1 VTGVRFS
8 MGLPTE
14 RLDVAEF
21 LAGDAI
27 AQLAAGIEDAG
38 FSACFVT
45 DHPFADDRWLAAGG
59 HHALDPLV
67 ALSVAAASTSTL
79 LLQTNIFVL
88 PYRNPFITAKA
99 ALSVDVVS
107 GGRLLFGV
115 AGGYLKGEFGALG
128 VDFDERNDLV
138 DEALGAMKAAWTS
151 DHVVLEGRHF
161 RARGNTML
169 PRPVSRPHPPIWM
182 GGNSTRAIRRA
193 VDHCQGW
200 IPMFTRPGARVR
212 TAAVTSLDDLAKRIG
227 LLRAYEKEVGRAE
240 PVEVVLGLL
249 DCGLGTERFD
259 PVVVHDHLGKLADL
273 GVTWVGVRAEAS
285 ATSTRAAYLDLARR
299 FADTVVDPMR

>member
-1 VTGVRFS
+1 VTGLRFS
-8 MGLPTE
+8 MALPTD

-21 LAGDAI
+21 LSGEAI
-27 AQLAAGIEDAG
+27 AEVAAGIESAG

-67 ALSVAAASTSTL
+67 VLGVAAASTRTL
-79 LLQTNIFVL
+79 LLHTNIFVL
-88 PYRNPFITAKA
+88 PYRNPFVTAKA

-107 GGRLLFGV
+107 GGRLRFGV
-115 AGGYLKGEFGALG
+115 AAGYLKGEFGALG

-138 DEALGAMKAAWTS
+138 DEALGAIKAAWTS

-169 PRPVSRPHPPIWM
+169 PRPVSRPHPPVWM
-182 GGNSTRAIRRA
+182 GGNSKQAIRRA

-200 IPMFTRPGARVR
+200 IPMFTRPGAAVR
-212 TAAVTSLDDLAKRIG
+212 TAAVSTLDDLAERIG
-227 LLRAYEKEVGRAE
+227 FLRSYERDVGRAE

-259 PVVVHDHLGKLADL
+259 SVGVRDQLGKLADL
-273 GVTWVGVRAEAS
+273 GVKWVGVRAEAG
-285 ATSTRAAYLDLARR
+285 ATPTRAAYLDMARL
-299 FADTVVDPMR
+299 FADTVVDQIR

>member
-8 MGLPTE
+8 MALPTE
-14 RLDVAEF
+14 RLDVSEF
-21 LAGDAI
+21 LAADAI
-27 AQLAAGIEDAG
+27 AEVAAGIESAG
-38 FSACFVT
+38 FAACFVT

-67 ALSVAAASTSTL
+67 VLGVAGASTTDL
-79 LLQTNIFVL
+79 LLHTNIFVL

-128 VDFDERNDLV
+128 VDFDERNELV
-138 DEALGAMKAAWTS
+138 DEALAAIKAAWTS
-151 DHVVLEGRHF
+151 DHVAMEGRHF

-169 PRPVSRPHPPIWM
+169 PRPVSRPHPPIWV
-182 GGNSTRAIRRA
+182 GGNSKRAIRRA

-200 IPMFTRPGARVR
+200 IPMFTPPGAAVR
-212 TAAVTSLDDLAKRIG
+212 TPTVTSLDDLAERIG
-227 LLRAYEKEVGRAE
+227 LLRAYEQQVGRAE

-259 PVVVHDHLGKLADL
+259 PVVVRDQLGKLADL
-273 GVTWVGVRAEAS
+273 GVTWVGVRPEAA
-285 ATSTRAAYLDLARR
+285 ATPTRAAYLDMTRR
-299 FADTVVDPMR
+299 FADTVLDPIR